1 MRPFRKLVGPVA
13 LGLSLAVAVPGPSLA
28 AGTVLGMTFVPNN
41 SSSCLGTPDI
51 EIFQSTGGL
60 PSPKAPATGVL
71 TSWSFQAGTAA
82 TTLTLRVFRATATP
96 GTYLVVADGGPLQN
110 VAASSGLHT
119 FPTRVPVNA
128 NDIIGLHATVGAC
141 FSNNVNDNGT
151 ISSRAGTLTA
161 VGATAA
167 YDTSPDGV
175 FLDISAVLEPDAD
188 GDGYGDLSQDL
199 CPSLASTH
207 DQCGGTGPG
216 TGPGT
221 GSPPDTTITKK
232 PKNLGAKTLKLK
244 FTSTIA
250 GSTFSCSLDKKKA
263 KACLSPVKY
272 VCLKPGKHTF
282 SVFATSPQGQADPTP
297 ATTKLKVSTQQ
308 TGC

>member
-1 MRPFRKLVGPVA
+1 MSAARKLIVPAVLA
-13 LGLSLAVAVPGPSLA
+13 LGLTVAVPGPSLA
-28 AGTVLGMTFVPNN
+28 AGTALGMTFVPN
-41 SSSCLGTPDI
+41 SGSTCVGTPDV
-51 EIFQSTGGL
+51 EAFQSTGGL
-60 PSPKAPATGVL
+60 PTSKAPAAGVL
-71 TSWSFQAGTAA
+71 TSWSFQAGTEA

-96 GTYLVVADGGPLQN
+96 GSYLVVADGGPLQN

-119 FPTRVPVNA
+119 FPTRVPINA
-128 NDIIGLHATVGAC
+128 NDFIGLHATVGAC
-141 FSNNVNDNGT
+141 LSNLADNGK
-151 ISSRAGTLTA
+151 ISIRLGTLTA

-175 FLDISAVLEPDAD
+175 FVDISAILEPDAD
-188 GDGYGDLSQDL
+188 GDGYGDLTQDL

-207 DQCGGTGPG
+207 DQCPG
-216 TGPGT
+216 TGPGA
-221 GSPPDTTITKK
+221 GPSSPPDTTITKK

-263 KACLSPVKY
+263 KACLSPAKY

-297 ATTKLKVSTQQ
+297 ANTRFKVPGQRR
-308 TGC
+308 GC